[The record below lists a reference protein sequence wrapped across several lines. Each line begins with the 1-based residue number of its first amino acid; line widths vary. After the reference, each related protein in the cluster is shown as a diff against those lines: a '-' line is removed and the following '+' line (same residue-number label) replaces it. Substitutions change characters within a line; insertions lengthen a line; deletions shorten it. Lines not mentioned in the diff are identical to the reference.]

1 MGLGVHFGMIL
12 APKLGPSW
20 AMLGTK
26 LAYNGS
32 STSLQKLGGEKELQ
46 LTKGP
51 RDKPPIHAK
60 NPPAGP

>member
-1 MGLGVHFGMIL
+1 MGLGVLFGTIL
-12 APKLGPSW
+12 GAKLVPSS

-46 LTKGP
+46 LTK
-51 RDKPPIHAK
+51 IHAT